1 MLQLSH
7 HLKKS
12 NGSSLHLIVPW
23 NTCPQQAEK
32 KRKENTQQER
42 AQHLIRLQKYSHTE
56 LTLDDD
62 QHDELSKLVAT
73 IEERGTEEVE
83 EILKEADNNGV
94 GDAVREIWQMD
105 KMRMKKEF
113 NDDQGKNCEK
123 A

>member
-1 MLQLSH
+1 MSPTSQ
-7 HLKKS
+7 
-12 NGSSLHLIVPW
+12 
-23 NTCPQQAEK
+23 K

-56 LTLDDD
+56 LTLEDD
-62 QHDELSKLVAT
+62 QHDELSKLMVT
-73 IEERGTEEVE
+73 IKERGTEEVE

-123 A
+123 ANLHC